1 MKMGRVSFRE
11 CSGSKMSAR
20 CATNMGKSCHHVV
33 FNDAKK
39 KNQIKSNPGSLYL
52 PSSDGVGTRCALLA
66 RLVFDRVSR
75 VGLFLF
81 VCVCARARAREG
93 GWGK

>member
-1 MKMGRVSFRE
+1 MDE
-11 CSGSKMSAR
+11 D
-20 CATNMGKSCHHVV
+20 GKSFVPRV
-33 FNDAKK
+33 FGFKNERAVLRTWGRAATMSFLMTQKK
-39 KNQIKSNPGSLYL
+39 KIKSNPGSLYL